1 MTASQLSNPASVCV
15 GGHVAAYAADG
26 ARLVATDGA
35 PMSVATIAALQA
47 LTAPGNGQL
56 FVVQADGSKW
66 RYASASSLTTD
77 AASALVL
84 TATGVGSGAYLRE
97 DNDVDLKLPVAYTTA
112 DAAVLYTVPAGFR
125 LQLGLAWW
133 EVTTSFTGGSSSA
146 IGLKSS
152 SSAMSTAGD
161 VLGGSGGDVA
171 ATLVSTGALAK
182 GTVGAKYGNP
192 ASIFVG
198 GDTIVFD
205 RITSAFT
212 AGAGFAHVPVK
223 VLLAPT
229 S

>member
-1 MTASQLSNPASVCV
+1 MVATQLSNPNSIVV
-15 GGHVAAYAADG
+15 GGHVMAFGADG
-26 ARLVATDGA
+26 STLFSSGSARIVAS
-35 PMSVATIAALQA
+35 PAALQA
-47 LTAPGNGQL
+47 LTSALDGQEFDVQSNGQH
-56 FVVQADGSKW
+56 W
-66 RYASASSLTTD
+66 RYASASTLTTD

-84 TATGVGSGAYLRE
+84 TATGIGSGAFIRT
-97 DNDVDLKLPVAYTTA
+97 DTDVDLKIAIDKTIA
-112 DAAVLYTVPAGFR
+112 DATAIFTVPAGFR

-133 EVTTSFTGGSSSA
+133 EVTTSWTGGSSSA
-146 IGLKSS
+146 IGLSSS
-152 SSAMSTAGD
+152 SSAMSTKGD
-161 VLGGSGGDVA
+161 VLGGASGDVL

-198 GDTIVFD
+198 ADTIRFD

-223 VLLAPT
+223 VLLAPA